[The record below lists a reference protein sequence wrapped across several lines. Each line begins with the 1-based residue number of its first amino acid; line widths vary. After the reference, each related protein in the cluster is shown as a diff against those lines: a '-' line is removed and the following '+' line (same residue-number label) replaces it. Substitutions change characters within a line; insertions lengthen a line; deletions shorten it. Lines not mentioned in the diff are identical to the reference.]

1 MKKYFNEKEKLNDE
15 EKINFAHATDN
26 PHDRSGPHDITL
38 YFEPVDEAMRL
49 AIGTLQIKTGADEIT
64 WGYGMNT
71 KRYPTYGGEV
81 VQILSTY
88 ADKMTIRGTCL
99 EYKTLTKIY
108 EYFKDYLVYTTG
120 GATLLTGSDR
130 GGLERKQKF
139 LKFTYPARNWSFVIM
154 IAEANGFRI
163 ARDVA
168 APQWEI
174 TAEIVS
180 ENDRYRMGS
189 ERIDRFANVL
199 STPVSTGAR
208 GSSGTDGNRTK
219 RSPEAITSSGQE
231 EDPDVLRLPKN
242 FQIERAGDPFG
253 NLMDFANGKR
263 GKIAENFH
271 ALIANWATGDI
282 STVFNNPLVDPE
294 KTEDEIWTEKFGSL
308 EIAGGTGATGDG
320 SPGTGGVGTPVG
332 DPTTGGGPIVWGEKK
347 RVFATAYGGAG
358 DDNGLGSGGK
368 ILKDYPDSY
377 AELSTNKFNS
387 ANGTP
392 ADGVKN
398 NYSALGKLA
407 YETPIRVT
415 YKGKSKILYKRDVG
429 FGGPG
434 PDGQRGTSD
443 DPKIDLWH
451 TAAKQLGFGG
461 FDWVEIEI
469 GTVSAGGPGDVL
481 GSAPPDMT
489 SDIRA
494 NAVAWAKWMYD
505 NRKNVIYTLGG
516 GHGGV
521 DTAKRTKAPALPLRL
536 DCSSSTSLC
545 LMWAGAQQA
554 GVQSTHGMINF
565 QHINREDCGPGDLII
580 YGSSR
585 SDTTHVCMVFE
596 RKGDT
601 LVCFSHGGGT
611 DADAADPSASPVI
624 LNDVD
629 GAPGTYRES
638 SNRWYVRWPGLK

>member
-1 MKKYFNEKEKLNDE
+1 MKKYFNEKEKLNVD
-15 EKINFAHATDN
+15 HATEN
-26 PHDRSGPHDITL
+26 PHRPKTNSKGYVVGFEKHDITL
-38 YFEPVDEAMRL
+38 YFEPVDEAMKN
-49 AIGTLQIKTGADEIT
+49 AIGTLEIKTGADEIT

-108 EYFKDYLVYTTG
+108 EYFKDYLLYTTG
-120 GATLLTGSDR
+120 GATLLTGSDN

-139 LKFTYPARNWSFVIM
+139 LKFTYPARKWSFVIM

-180 ENDRYRMGS
+180 ENDRYRLGS

-199 STPVSTGAR
+199 STPVSTGTR
-208 GSSGTDGNRTK
+208 GSSGADGNRTK
-219 RSPEAITSSGQE
+219 RSPESITSSGQE

-271 ALIANWATGDI
+271 ALIANWATGDV

-320 SPGTGGVGTPVG
+320 STGTGGGGTPVG
-332 DPTTGGGPIVWGEKK
+332 DPATGGGSIVWGEKK

-358 DDNGLGSGGK
+358 DDNGIGSGGK

-469 GTVSAGGPGDVL
+469 GTPGA
-481 GSAPPDMT
+481 APSIGLPSIGND
-489 SDIRA
+489 
-494 NAVAWAKWMYD
+494 VAWPVPNPKSGEWVGGRAEHLGRCGKGAGENWQSCHAVDLFRPAGTAVYAIAD
-505 NRKNVIYTLGG
+505 GVITGDGFGMSDPSSGSLVYGARM
-516 GHGGV
+516 HI
-521 DTAKRTKAPALPLRL
+521 KTKYGTFFYQHMNFPFAP
-536 DCSSSTSLC
+536 
-545 LMWAGAQQA
+545 GIKQ
-554 GVQSTHGMINF
+554 
-565 QHINREDCGPGDLII
+565 
-580 YGSSR
+580 
-585 SDTTHVCMVFE
+585 
-596 RKGDT
+596 
-601 LVCFSHGGGT
+601 GGT
-611 DADAADPSASPVI
+611 VKVGQLLGTVTDYNNADH
-624 LNDVD
+624 LHLGMKNDNFRSTDTITPTLEQIYKKVT
-629 GAPGTYRES
+629 G
-638 SNRWYVRWPGLK
+638 K